1 MVERG
6 FGEAA
11 VNALWDIL
19 LPFADYAFNKAH
31 SAAYGLVSYWTAYL
45 KSHYPAEYMA
55 ALLTSVGDSK
65 DKMAVYLNE
74 CRRMG
79 IRVLPPDVNE
89 SIRYFAAVGEDIR
102 FGLGAVRNVGAN
114 VVAGI
119 VTRSEDRRGGKECG
133 ST

>member
-102 FGLGAVRNVGAN
+102 FGLGAVRNDGAN
-114 VVAGI
+114 VVEIGRASC
-119 VTRSEDRRGGKECG
+119 RERGC
-133 ST
+133 T